1 MRACLSATL
10 ASAATAFLMI
20 ASPSTASAL
29 SIGMNLQGD
38 NNNPN
43 YRYNRVELS
52 GNASANQ
59 GGPAYTYSHSTR
71 DGEDLHSYDLLY
83 NIDVSGLSLSLNGDV
98 QDMSQFNGYLHF
110 HYTVG
115 KAARYSPFSGSFSNY
130 FNQEYAYYQFGLA
143 SKTKGENGRYFD
155 VTAAGSKVELGDPA
169 FQSLRNF
176 EVNQNNA
183 DEFFIMNLVD
193 LINQA
198 NPDQYS
204 ILELSG
210 RNPAFPGDFVWFG
223 HVLLKR
229 YYRIRLRIEWRGNI
243 LLRGRSSASCDCVSA
258 ARRHWR
264 TWFRRQAAAQA
275 GLIPSV

>member
-83 NIDVSGLSLSLNGDV
+83 DIDVSGLSLSLNGDV
-98 QDMSQFNGYLHF
+98 QDMS
-110 HYTVG
+110 
-115 KAARYSPFSGSFSNY
+115 
-130 FNQEYAYYQFGLA
+130 
-143 SKTKGENGRYFD
+143 
-155 VTAAGSKVELGDPA
+155 
-169 FQSLRNF
+169 
-176 EVNQNNA
+176 
-183 DEFFIMNLVD
+183 
-193 LINQA
+193 
-198 NPDQYS
+198 
-204 ILELSG
+204 
-210 RNPAFPGDFVWFG
+210 
-223 HVLLKR
+223 
-229 YYRIRLRIEWRGNI
+229 
-243 LLRGRSSASCDCVSA
+243 
-258 ARRHWR
+258 
-264 TWFRRQAAAQA
+264 
-275 GLIPSV
+275 

>member
-98 QDMSQFNGYLHF
+98 QDISQFNGYLHF

-204 ILELSG
+204 ILESVGETPHSREISYGLGMFYSSDIIASDFALNG
-210 RNPAFPGDFVWFG
+210 GEISSSVAAVPLPATAF
-223 HVLLKR
+223 LLPVAIGALGFAGKR
-229 YYRIRLRIEWRGNI
+229 R
-243 LLRGRSSASCDCVSA
+243 
-258 ARRHWR
+258 
-264 TWFRRQAAAQA
+264 RRQA
-275 GLIPSV
+275 

>member
-83 NIDVSGLSLSLNGDV
+83 DIDVSGLSLSLNGDV

-130 FNQEYAYYQFGLA
+130 FDQEYAYYQFGLA

-155 VTAAGSKVELGDPA
+155 VTAAGSEVELSDPA

-204 ILELSG
+204 ILESEGETPHSREIAYGLGMFYSSDITASDFALNSG
-210 RNPAFPGDFVWFG
+210 ETSSSVAAVPLPATA
-223 HVLLKR
+223 LLLPVAIGALGFAGKR
-229 YYRIRLRIEWRGNI
+229 R
-243 LLRGRSSASCDCVSA
+243 
-258 ARRHWR
+258 
-264 TWFRRQAAAQA
+264 RRQA
-275 GLIPSV
+275 